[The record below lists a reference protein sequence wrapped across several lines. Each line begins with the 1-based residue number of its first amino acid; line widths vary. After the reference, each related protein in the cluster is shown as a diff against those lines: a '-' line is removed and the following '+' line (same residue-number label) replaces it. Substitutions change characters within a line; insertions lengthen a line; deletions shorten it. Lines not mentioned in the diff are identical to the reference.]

1 MSFLGKSCLTSLK
14 NIFDFLIS
22 KPLRFPYGSKFLV
35 KTWAITIVM
44 SQSKPF
50 LDYWKDQFYLVP
62 AFSQLIQ
69 LCAVCVLC
77 NISLMLLLW
86 IVLQNAYLEQKKKV
100 ISVYSTIYCI
110 CMLCYACHTRLIY
123 NKLRKVCFWQC
134 FKFLLFAF
142 CHRSLAESSFIIIH
156 FALTLEKILVLYFW
170 KLDRTTNK

>member
-1 MSFLGKSCLTSLK
+1 
-14 NIFDFLIS
+14 
-22 KPLRFPYGSKFLV
+22 
-35 KTWAITIVM
+35 M
-44 SQSKPF
+44 SQ
-50 LDYWKDQFYLVP
+50 Y
-62 AFSQLIQ
+62 
-69 LCAVCVLC
+69 VCLC

-86 IVLQNAYLEQKKKV
+86 IDLQNAYLEQKKV

-156 FALTLEKILVLYFW
+156 FALTLENFFGFVLW
-170 KLDRTTNK
+170 NLAEQQTNKKHISEHSFLEYMYQYTTTWSMYEHFIKPQRNFKKEVFCSYDISVTFLCEIFFPILGLLLPLL

>member
-1 MSFLGKSCLTSLK
+1 
-14 NIFDFLIS
+14 
-22 KPLRFPYGSKFLV
+22 
-35 KTWAITIVM
+35 M
-44 SQSKPF
+44 SQ
-50 LDYWKDQFYLVP
+50 Y
-62 AFSQLIQ
+62 
-69 LCAVCVLC
+69 VCLC

-100 ISVYSTIYCI
+100 ISVSSTIYCI

-156 FALTLEKILVLYFW
+156 LALTLEKIVGFILLETWYNNKQINLALRIPNSGTPFI
-170 KLDRTTNK
+170 LGICTTILTWSYVWTFHKTPKGSQGGFLFIWY

>member
-1 MSFLGKSCLTSLK
+1 MEREGPKISINGWQHLWMAHVNVLDWLHNLIYINTWTLLHTFSGWSTNR
-14 NIFDFLIS
+14 NIFMI
-22 KPLRFPYGSKFLV
+22 G
-35 KTWAITIVM
+35 ICM
-44 SQSKPF
+44 SQ
-50 LDYWKDQFYLVP
+50 Y
-62 AFSQLIQ
+62 
-69 LCAVCVLC
+69 VCLC

-156 FALTLEKILVLYFW
+156 FALTLEKFLVLYFW
-170 KLDRTTNK
+170 KLDITTNK